1 MRFEQAGWSVVAIA
15 AVLAAGAIPVRAQL
29 PTRTDTT
36 RTDTTRTIRDSAR
49 VTRSV
54 GGEVVPSL
62 RVTKDA
68 PAPTATPAPVTPSPT
83 PAPAPADTTARMPE
97 PAPAAP
103 VTEAAPTDAA
113 AAPIVASLQTDAHA
127 VALLHEANLAEV
139 EAGRRAQ
146 TAARDSAV
154 RAFAA
159 RMVEEHGALDQ
170 QASALAQR
178 LSVTPALPDSAL
190 PQLHASELRALPS
203 ATARPDSAMTP
214 MRPDSAARPDS
225 TMGAMR
231 TDTTMQHH
239 AGMMHGAAG
248 DFDRAYVAQQV
259 TAHVRT
265 LALVDA
271 AIQRA
276 QQAELRTMLETEV
289 RPKVAEHLRMAQE
302 LQVRLGGR

>member
-1 MRFEQAGWSVVAIA
+1 MRFEQARWSAVAIA
-15 AVLAAGAIPVRAQL
+15 AVLAAGAMPVWAQL

-68 PAPTATPAPVTPSPT
+68 PAPAATPAPAAV
-83 PAPAPADTTARMPE
+83 DTTARMPAPE

-103 VTEAAPTDAA
+103 AAPAAPVTQAAPTDAA
-113 AAPIVASLQTDAHA
+113 VAPIVASLQTDAHA

-203 ATARPDSAMTP
+203 GTMRPDSAMTP

-259 TAHVRT
+259 TAHART

-302 LQVRLGGR
+302 LQSRLGAR